1 VVAAL
6 SSAEVSKSL
15 DGGMPPLVMAN
26 VTLRYVICDVFT
38 DRPLE
43 GNQLAVFTNATKIS
57 DGLMQR
63 LARELN
69 FSETTFVLPP
79 SRGGHARVRIF
90 TPKKELPFAGHPTLG
105 TAAVIGGVME
115 AVEVRLE
122 LDVGVVPVWL
132 SREGARVTGG
142 TMAQPMPEPFAFD
155 DETELLAALGVDVA
169 DGPIGAYRNGPSHLV
184 VPVGSRAKVAST
196 SPDLRR
202 LAALTD
208 ACVSVCVLDDRGVKT
223 RVFAPGEGID
233 EDPATGSAAG
243 PVAVHLRR
251 LGRFP
256 LEEEVRFEQ
265 GVELGRPSELLVK
278 LVGAEGELQGVEVGG
293 GVQIVARGEFRVPA

>member
-1 VVAAL
+1 
-6 SSAEVSKSL
+6 
-15 DGGMPPLVMAN
+15 MAN
-26 VTLRYVICDVFT
+26 LTLRYVICDVFT

-43 GNQLAVFTNATKIS
+43 GNQLAVFTNATKIP
-57 DGLMQR
+57 DDLMQK

-132 SREGARVTGG
+132 TREGARVTGG
-142 TMAQPMPEPFAFD
+142 TMAQPMPEPFPFE
-155 DETELLAALGVDVA
+155 DEAELLAALRVDRA
-169 DGPIGAYRNGPSHLV
+169 DGLIGAYRNGPSHLV
-184 VPVGSRAKVAST
+184 VPVRSRAEVASL
-196 SPDLRR
+196 SPDFGR

-208 ACVSVCVLDDRGVKT
+208 ACVSVCARDDAGVKT

-243 PVAVHLRR
+243 PVAVHLHR

-256 LEEEVRFEQ
+256 LDEEVRFEQ
-265 GVELGRPSELLVK
+265 GVEIGRPSELLVR
-278 LVGAEGELQGVEVGG
+278 LGGTADEIQRVEVGG
-293 GVQIVARGEFRVPA
+293 GVQVVARGEFRVPSS